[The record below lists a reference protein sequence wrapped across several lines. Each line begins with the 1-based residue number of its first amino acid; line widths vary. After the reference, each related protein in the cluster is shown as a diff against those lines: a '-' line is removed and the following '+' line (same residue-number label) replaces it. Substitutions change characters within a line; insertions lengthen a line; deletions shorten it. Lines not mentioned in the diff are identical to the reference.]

1 MAGNAVTQLIIQG
14 INNTKAAFDQIT
26 KDLGGMNKQ
35 VNQIGG
41 AIAAKL
47 SVDAFRGLVEGSARS
62 LAELTQMASVS
73 GTSVQRFQ
81 ELAYGA
87 RAVGIEQEKLGDIF
101 KDVQDKVGDFISTG
115 GGELKDFFTII
126 APQVG
131 VTAAEFRNLSG
142 PDALQLYVSSL
153 EKANLSQSEMTFYLE
168 AIANDASRLLPL
180 MRNNG
185 QAFAELSAQARDM
198 GLILDQDAANGARQ
212 LSASV
217 TTMTTVSD
225 TFAQRMAIAVSPALV
240 EMTGLMLDYNK
251 ESKGAAEQ
259 TSVLGTGLKLL
270 TSVGIGVATI
280 FTAAGKALGAMAAGY
295 VSLLKLDPRSA
306 MDAFAGAINDPI
318 AEYEKG
324 MTRIANLWNG
334 EYARAGAEAVETQK
348 RLTESQ
354 RTGSQASAGY
364 ARVTQESLTKVR
376 TTQAAVTAA
385 LQEAISKQQ
394 ALETEA
400 TGKIKTLKEQQ
411 LEIYKRYRD
420 RIKEFA
426 AGAQAEQPATY
437 AAAADLKV
445 QARAAAAKG
454 DIETT
459 QKLAEQAYDVL
470 VRLKQA
476 GGGTYGLQGF
486 IKELQGIEVTAN
498 TNAQALAQQKATDYQ
513 AQIDKLKADLAQVKQ
528 VKVDVILNDA
538 ALSQVQS
545 QLEAVAAKLKAQ
557 FQIPVS
563 VSLNTTGTAATTAA
577 AGSTPGFSSGGRVR
591 GPGTSRSDS
600 ILARLSDG
608 EFVVRAAAVRHYG
621 AAALE
626 RLNGLAMPKFA
637 EGGLV
642 AAAGSAGPAAAQGRP
657 VLLEVP
663 GFGRA
668 ELSGDASVVDSLE
681 KHFRITALKRG
692 STSRK
697 GRA

>member
-1 MAGNAVTQLIIQG
+1 MAGNAITQLIIQG
-14 INNTKAAFDQIT
+14 INNTKAAFDQIN
-26 KDLGGMNKQ
+26 KDLGGMSRQ
-35 VNQIGG
+35 VNQVGG

-47 SVDAFRGLVEGSARS
+47 SVDAFRGLIEGSARS

-87 RAVGIEQEKLGDIF
+87 RSVGIEQEKLGDIF

-185 QAFAELSAQARDM
+185 QAFAELSAQAREM
-198 GLILDQDAANGARQ
+198 GLILDQDAAEGARK

-225 TFAQRMAIAVSPALV
+225 TFSQRMAIAVSPALV

-251 ESKGAAEQ
+251 ESKATAET

-270 TSVGIGVATI
+270 ATVGIGIATI
-280 FTAAGKALGAMAAGY
+280 FTAAGKSLGAMAAGY
-295 VSLLKLDPRSA
+295 VSLLKLDPASA

-348 RLTESQ
+348 RLAESQ

-376 TTQAAVTAA
+376 TAQAAVTQAI
-385 LQEAISKQQ
+385 QEAISKQQ

-426 AGAQAEQPATY
+426 SGAQAEQPATY

-459 QKLAEQAYDVL
+459 QKLAEQAYDIL

-498 TNAQALAQQKATDYQ
+498 TKAQGLAQQKATDYQ

-528 VKVDVILNDA
+528 VKVDVILNDS
-538 ALSQVQS
+538 ALAQVQS

-557 FQIPVS
+557 FQIPVT
-563 VSLNTTGTAATTAA
+563 VNLNAAATPAAAA
-577 AGSTPGFSSGGRVR
+577 AGSTPGFSGGGRVR

-657 VLLEVP
+657 VLLELP

-668 ELSGDASVVDSLE
+668 ELNGDASVVDSLE

-697 GRA
+697 GRP